1 MKKTHTVNP
10 APFQDNGALNS
21 VARNANS
28 PRAKAHVVKRCWV
41 NPFESYLIRL
51 RHAGKTLGLSK
62 NQLKALEKPNNIV
75 ERNIKITRDNGKKQT
90 LRAYRVQFN
99 NARGPYKGGI
109 RYHPGANLDEVKSLA
124 AAMAI
129 KCAVVNIPLGGGKGG
144 VQLNPKEYSR
154 AEIERV
160 SRAFARAMSDYIGV
174 DKDIPAP
181 DVYTTAEIMGY
192 MLDEYEKIKGRSE
205 PGMIT
210 GKPLAL
216 GGSLGRDTAT
226 AQGGVYVLL
235 NILASAGMK
244 TRGLRVAVQGFGNA
258 GFHAARLLHD
268 KGFTIVGL
276 SDSKG
281 AIFRADGL
289 DPLHVQKAKH
299 EHDSITGLYCQGG
312 VCDDKRMKRDG
323 ASVGENEDLLEAD
336 CDILIPAALDN
347 QLTAENAPRV
357 KAKVIL
363 ELANGPT
370 TPEADAIFE
379 KRGIKVIP
387 DVLANSGGVAVS
399 YFEWIQNRQG
409 YYWTEAEVFEKLQ
422 PLMTSASQ
430 AVWQGAEK
438 HKLSL
443 RDSAFLLG
451 VERLAEALRAR
462 GVV

>member
-1 MKKTHTVNP
+1 M
-10 APFQDNGALNS
+10 
-21 VARNANS
+21 
-28 PRAKAHVVKRCWV
+28 
-41 NPFESYLIRL
+41 
-51 RHAGKTLGLSK
+51 
-62 NQLKALEKPNNIV
+62 
-75 ERNIKITRDNGKKQT
+75 
-90 LRAYRVQFN
+90 
-99 NARGPYKGGI
+99 
-109 RYHPGANLDEVKSLA
+109 KSLA

-299 EHDSITGLYCQGG
+299 EHDSITGLYCQ
-312 VCDDKRMKRDG
+312 RR
-323 ASVGENEDLLEAD
+323 
-336 CDILIPAALDN
+336 
-347 QLTAENAPRV
+347 
-357 KAKVIL
+357 
-363 ELANGPT
+363 
-370 TPEADAIFE
+370 
-379 KRGIKVIP
+379 
-387 DVLANSGGVAVS
+387 
-399 YFEWIQNRQG
+399 
-409 YYWTEAEVFEKLQ
+409 
-422 PLMTSASQ
+422 
-430 AVWQGAEK
+430 
-438 HKLSL
+438 SL
-443 RDSAFLLG
+443 
-451 VERLAEALRAR
+451 
-462 GVV
+462 